1 MNLSFQ
7 IPEKNKDK
15 FFLIPYNYRYEK
27 EGRFRKQVKAQK
39 LWFAILDSQIETGT
53 PYMLYKDA
61 CNEKSNQK
69 VQYIQYIHRL
79 HVFSVLV
86 DYCKLIAHMLIQE
99 VKVNTG
105 NIILMVTMLI
115 QYEHIWSWWIV
126 GNHQCLDMMSME
138 SQSWLKY
145 ALLQINTTFKFNH
158 GKTRWFF
165 SCISLVLQANIQ
177 IFTI

>member
-69 VQYIQYIHRL
+69 VQYIHTYMYSAYL
-79 HVFSVLV
+79 
-86 DYCKLIAHMLIQE
+86 
-99 VKVNTG
+99 
-105 NIILMVTMLI
+105 
-115 QYEHIWSWWIV
+115 
-126 GNHQCLDMMSME
+126 
-138 SQSWLKY
+138 
-145 ALLQINTTFKFNH
+145 
-158 GKTRWFF
+158 
-165 SCISLVLQANIQ
+165 
-177 IFTI
+177 